1 MASLGS
7 LLETVSLA
15 GSMIRLLLVVMLLGL
30 TACGSGA
37 VVFAPTPLPPDQ
49 SALVYVHPSGAFS
62 LAVPRQWPVYEQ
74 NLTVAAVAA
83 FSIPQEAEPALRI
96 AVINSGQLVD
106 AAALGAFI
114 EQYQTAIRPDLA
126 RYTESNRQAMGDGSW
141 RMTGLRQTVT
151 GVTEPINTFIQ
162 SSGTFIAVIEVV
174 LPDDPGRWGEL
185 EQILNTFTILPEN
198 SLQPVEP
205 DVLTS
210 LTGVSLEFLHV
221 SHWVTPGGVFF
232 ITGEVNNTGL
242 EPVGSVPVRAV
253 LYSGEGLPVAEAVD
267 TVMGYNLP
275 PGGYAPFS
283 LRFGQGQ
290 PALTSTYELSLGGP
304 DWTPPTDTLVYGA
317 DELSWSDQSTL
328 GADGSLSI
336 EGTVENISPQPITAP
351 RAIATVFDASGQ
363 VIAAGFSDIVPA
375 LAPGD
380 RAAYRILITEMGGEP
395 ANYLVTVQG
404 LP

>member
-1 MASLGS
+1 ML
-7 LLETVSLA
+7 
-15 GSMIRLLLVVMLLGL
+15 RLLLAVMLLGL
-30 TACGSGA
+30 AACGSGA

-74 NLTVAAVAA
+74 NLTVAAAAA
-83 FSIPQEAEPALRI
+83 FSIPEKTEPALRI
-96 AVINSGQLVD
+96 AIINTGQPVD
-106 AAALGAFI
+106 TAALGTFI

-126 RYTESNRQAMGDGSW
+126 RYTESSRQAMGDGSW
-141 RMTGLRQTVT
+141 RMTGLRQTAT
-151 GVTEPINTFIQ
+151 GLTEQINTFIQ

-174 LPDDPGRWGEL
+174 LPDDPGRRAEM
-185 EQILNTFTILPEN
+185 EQIINTFTILPEN
-198 SLQPVEP
+198 TLRAAEP
-205 DVLTS
+205 DVLAS

-232 ITGEVNNTGL
+232 ITGEINNTGL
-242 EPVGSVPVRAV
+242 EPVSSIPVRAV
-253 LYSGEGLPVAEAVD
+253 LYSGQGLPVAEAVD
-267 TVMGYNLP
+267 TVMGYSLP
-275 PGGYAPFS
+275 SGGYAPFS

-290 PALTSTYELSLGGP
+290 PALTTTYELSAGGV
-304 DWTPPTDTLVYGA
+304 DWTPPSDTVVYGA

-336 EGTVENISPQPITAP
+336 EGTVQNTSPNPITAP
-351 RAIATVFDASGQ
+351 RAVATVFDASGR
-363 VIAAGFSDIVPA
+363 VIAAGFTDIAPT
-375 LAPGD
+375 LAPGE

-404 LP
+404 LL